1 MRITIDAAG
10 RLVVPKPLRA
20 QLQIEGPTEVEI
32 ASHDGVI
39 EIRPAA
45 AETRIVRTS
54 QGPVAQPVAELP
66 PLTDD
71 DVRSAIEST
80 RR

>member
-1 MRITIDAAG
+1 MKTSMDAAG
-10 RLVVPKPLRA
+10 RLVVPKPLRTA
-20 QLQIEGPTEVEI
+20 LQIHGPTEVDI
-32 ASHDGVI
+32 VALDGVI

-45 AETRIVRTS
+45 ADTRIVHTP
-54 QGPVAQPVAELP
+54 QGPVAQPVDDLP

-71 DVRSAIEST
+71 DVQAAIEST